1 MIGKLF
7 SALFL
12 LVLGGGLTYYGLSH
26 HIVRTEQQTIVV
38 PKDQLE
44 LTDTYADIRGWS
56 ARDFSKHP
64 KLTEALTLGGHSDL
78 VGEGALESIGNVI
91 EDTLDKITGGGNEE

>member
-12 LVLGGGLTYYGLSH
+12 LVLGGGLTYYGLGH
-26 HIVRTEQQTIVV
+26 HIVRTEQRTVVV

-44 LTDTYADIRGWS
+44 LADTYADIRGWS
-56 ARDFSKHP
+56 ARDFSRHP
-64 KLTEALTLGGHSDL
+64 KLTEALMARGY
-78 VGEGALESIGNVI
+78 GELMAEGRLESLGNVI
-91 EDTLDKITGGGNEE
+91 EDTIDKITGGGDAE

>member
-44 LTDTYADIRGWS
+44 LADTYADIRDWS

-64 KLTEALTLGGHSDL
+64 KLTAALSLGGHSEL
-78 VGEGALESIGNVI
+78 VAEGALESLGNAV
-91 EDTLDKITGGGNEE
+91 ERDPR